1 MPKCN
6 GGLPSAVSDSRVS
19 APNLAPPETG
29 HSLYRA
35 TKPPARV
42 CFEHGGI
49 HVCLLRRGV
58 FTHLSSGCYLQRR
71 KKEGATETWFQYR
84 KGPPSSWCCSQ
95 YPCCFRANRFPVCVC
110 IGCVK
115 GCGTPFFPVGYIDA
129 LSSRKNAD
137 KICERRSSLSSPQSL
152 QLALRFLAFDNIPAR
167 SSSDRCRHLR
177 MSKGYQKVG
186 FNRQLPEY
194 RTP

>member
-1 MPKCN
+1 M
-6 GGLPSAVSDSRVS
+6 AV
-19 APNLAPPETG
+19 
-29 HSLYRA
+29 YRA
-35 TKPPARV
+35 PFPTPESRRPTWR
-42 CFEHGGI
+42 
-49 HVCLLRRGV
+49 LLRQDIL
-58 FTHLSSGCYLQRR
+58 FIEPPSHQPACASSMVEYTSASFVAGFLLTSALVAIFRDEKRR
-71 KKEGATETWFQYR
+71 ALRETWFQYR

-110 IGCVK
+110 I

-167 SSSDRCRHLR
+167 SSSDSCRHLR